1 MTRKILFALAS
12 FITLTFTSKTQD
24 LSITTIPSVA
34 SGCNL
39 PCSNPVTIT
48 IYNYGPFGIFVTN
61 VDVAYTVT
69 GPSGS
74 TTITE
79 TIPGLTLPA
88 GGVYIY
94 TFFTNA
100 TICPAGTY
108 TFATEVNM
116 VGDLNPA
123 NDPLTVTITNDTT
136 VVPGTL
142 LGSDT
147 VCASGNAGSLT
158 LAGNNGYIDFWEYST
173 DGGTTWINIADTTN
187 IYNYSSLTQ
196 TTAYHVHIDGGYCPD
211 DWSPWGVIT
220 VDDTTDAGFTVGAAT
235 VCATGNTGQIDL
247 TGNNGTIL
255 DWEYSTDGGATFTS
269 AGVDTNFIIYN
280 NLSATTIYQ
289 AVVQNGVCPV
299 DYSTPTTITVTAPP
313 VPGTVS
319 ADITVC
325 PGTNSGSLALL
336 GYSGTIQYWIFT
348 TDGGATFTPISNSTP
363 LENYSGLTQ
372 TTTYYVILQ
381 NGVCPADTSVGATVT
396 MATPP
401 VANAGLD
408 SMIYLGDTI
417 CFTASG
423 GLFYSWSPAVMLNN
437 AGVQNPC
444 IIGADSLGTFV
455 YTLTVT
461 DVNGCTDT
469 DQLIITVLD
478 TATTPPAP
486 PAKIPNLYVCNFMT
500 PNSDG
505 DNDVWNIND
514 IDMFPDN
521 EVMIMNNHGQ
531 ILFEQTGYNN
541 TWNGDGIGDGS
552 YYYVVKINSIPK
564 TFKGVLTVTS
574 SK

>member
-1 MTRKILFALAS
+1 
-12 FITLTFTSKTQD
+12 
-24 LSITTIPSVA
+24 V

-48 IYNYGPFGIFVTN
+48 VYNYGPFGIFVTN
-61 VDVAYTVT
+61 VDVTYTVT

-74 TTITE
+74 STITE

-108 TFATEVNM
+108 TFATDVNM

-136 VVPGTL
+136 VVSGTL

-147 VCASGNAGSLT
+147 ICASGNAGILT

-173 DGGTTWINIADTTN
+173 NGGTTWNNIVDSTN
-187 IYNYSSLTQ
+187 TFNYSSLTQ

-211 DWSPWGVIT
+211 DWSPWAVIT
-220 VDDTTDAGFTVGAAT
+220 VDDTTDGGFTVGATT

-247 TGNNGTIL
+247 TGNTGTIL

-269 AGVDTNFIIYN
+269 TGIDTNFITYN
-280 NLSATTIYQ
+280 NLATTTIYQ
-289 AVVQNGVCPV
+289 AVVKNGVCPS
-299 DYSTPTTITVTAPP
+299 DYSTPTTITVTAPA
-313 VPGTVS
+313 VPGSVS

-325 PGTNSGSLALL
+325 SGANSGSLALL
-336 GYSGTIQYWIFT
+336 GYSGTIQYWIST
-348 TDGGATFTPISNSTP
+348 TDGGVTFTPIANTSP
-363 LENYSGLTQ
+363 IENYSGLTQ

-381 NGVCPADTSVGATVT
+381 NGVCPADTSLGATVT
-396 MATPP
+396 IAPPP
-401 VANAGLD
+401 VANAGND
-408 SMIYLGDTI
+408 TIIFLGDTL
-417 CFTASG
+417 CFNASG
-423 GLFYSWSPAVMLNN
+423 GFFYSWSPAVMLNN
-437 AGVQNPC
+437 PGIQNPC
-444 IIGADSLGTFV
+444 ILGADSLGFFT

-461 DVNGCTDT
+461 DIMGCMDT
-469 DQLIITVLD
+469 DVMTVTVLD
-478 TATTPPAP
+478 TSSTPPP
-486 PAKIPNLYVCNFMT
+486 PPTKPINFYICNFVT
-500 PNSDG
+500 PNGDG

-514 IDMFPDN
+514 IDQYPDN
-521 EVMIMNNHGQ
+521 KVMVMNNHGQ
-531 ILFEQTGYNN
+531 ILFEQTAYNN
-541 TWNGDGIGDGS
+541 TWGGNGIPDGS
-552 YYYVVKINSIPK
+552 YYYVVEIHALTK
-564 TFKGVLTVTS
+564 TYKGVLTVTS